1 LTDEDVGREE
11 QGLDKVARIIRA
23 RSEAGELT
31 AREEILKELVAEI
44 TPATD
49 APCGAVPLEAVIS
62 AALESHRDLQEL
74 AHDGRSF
81 YYSALFMSEPYAGI
95 LLRKQGDP
103 LSLMAGIVRENS
115 DVYPRPI
122 PLHSFKHAPFELS
135 HEEIESCI
143 ERMALRDEF
152 NDIRQTTT
160 SSQNIFL
167 YSTLYLEPDHAT
179 MLAEWLDVG
188 QFENP

>member
-1 LTDEDVGREE
+1 MTDGNVDREE
-11 QGLDKVARIIRA
+11 QGLNKVALIIRA
-23 RSEAGELT
+23 RREAGELT
-31 AREEILKELVAEI
+31 PRDEILRELNAEM
-44 TPATD
+44 TPATG
-49 APCGAVPLEAVIS
+49 APCEAVPTEAVIS
-62 AALESHRDLQEL
+62 AAFESHQDLREV

-103 LSLMAGIVRENS
+103 LSLIAGIVRENS
-115 DVYPRPI
+115 DVYPRPV
-122 PLHSFKHAPFELS
+122 PLHSFTQSPFELS

-152 NDIRQTTT
+152 NDIRLTTT
-160 SSQNIFL
+160 SSHNMFL
-167 YSTLYLEPDHAT
+167 YSTLYLEPDHAI

>member
-1 LTDEDVGREE
+1 MDGDVSHQEQGRE
-11 QGLDKVARIIRA
+11 KVAQIIRT

-31 AREEILKELVAEI
+31 SHEEILKELVAESA
-44 TPATD
+44 PAVE
-49 APCGAVPLEAVIS
+49 APAEAVPLEAVIS
-62 AALESHRDLQEL
+62 AALESHQDLREK

-95 LLRKQGDP
+95 LLRKRGDP
-103 LSLMAGIVRENS
+103 LSLIAGIVRENAE
-115 DVYPRPI
+115 VYPRPV
-122 PLHSFKHAPFELS
+122 PLDTFTHAPFELS

-152 NDIRQTTT
+152 NDIRPTTT
-160 SSQNIFL
+160 SSHNIFL
-167 YSTLYLEPDHAT
+167 YSTLHLDPDHAS